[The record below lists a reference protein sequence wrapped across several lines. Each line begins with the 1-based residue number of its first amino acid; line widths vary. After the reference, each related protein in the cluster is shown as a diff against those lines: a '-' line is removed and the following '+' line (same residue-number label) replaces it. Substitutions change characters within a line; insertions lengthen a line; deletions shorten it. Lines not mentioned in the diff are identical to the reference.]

1 MNTPWRHID
10 VEARGDLRCVRLR
23 QRRVEEENI
32 DALGDELIAVG
43 SEEGCARVA
52 LSLGPQPPDCLYSIF
67 LGKLIAV
74 QRRLRELGRTLLLC
88 EAGPEVLAIF
98 GACKLVEHFTF
109 VADFDAAAAT

>member
-23 QRRVEEENI
+23 HTRIEEANI
-32 DALGDELIAVG
+32 DDLGNELIAAA
-43 SEEGCARVA
+43 SEEGCRRVA

-74 QRRLRELGRTLLLC
+74 QRRLRELGRTLVLC

-109 VADFDAAAAT
+109 VADFDAA